1 MTGRGSTPESPG
13 GGFATAV
20 APLQRLALALLI
32 AIAVLGGAIG
42 FAISQPWLGLSL
54 QYDER
59 ADGAVVRASTGPA
72 QAIPVGTVIVEVSG
86 AGDRLRLEEADLTTQ
101 VDGYFGPFADFQRF
115 MERQGRYA
123 AMQRAP
129 QLVLTDSGGRD
140 WTIRPGDNR
149 PITSLGIELWIGLV
163 VGGVSWLMAAAIAAF
178 RPNDISARYVLL
190 SGAAML
196 ACAPMGQLYTSRELG
211 LPTLDF
217 YLINGANF
225 LGGSLFGAAI
235 FVTLLYY
242 PKPLAPRWV
251 GLAVIAVFLIWYVA
265 QAVGLFPDLT
275 FARRFLVMCALVGAF
290 ILSAVHWRRTRRDPI
305 ARAALSWFVLSWV
318 VVVGAFG
325 FTILAPQMF
334 GANTSAAEP
343 YAFLLFLLV
352 YVGLAVGIMR
362 YRLFELG
369 VWWVRIVTWT
379 LGLALLVVLDMAL
392 LVGLQLS
399 QGVSLSLALLVCGLI
414 WLPVRTW
421 IADRLLR
428 RRKTDE
434 RATFEGVIQV
444 ALAPSVKER
453 TDRWTAVL
461 HARFDPLS
469 VGLAEPVDA
478 PVLEQDGLAVVTPAL
493 HGVPSLRLQ
502 YPHAGRALFTP
513 ADLELVRDFVNMLGV
528 VVEGRDAYERG
539 IVNERRRI
547 AGDIHDNLG
556 ATLLGA
562 LHSRDAGRKDSY
574 IRDGLS
580 DLRSIVAD
588 LGADEHGLLDI
599 LARARHEMAE
609 RLQAQDIDLDWPLMS
624 RMPLSMDPKRIYA
637 LRAMLRELT
646 NNIVK
651 HARATAVKVDLVF
664 DGNGLLLTMDD
675 DGVGFDPLAPAAG
688 SGLAGLS
695 ARAARYGGEVRWSQR
710 PGGRGMRVTIR
721 LPATAT

>member
-1 MTGRGSTPESPG
+1 MIRPG
-13 GGFATAV
+13 P
-20 APLQRLALALLI
+20 APLQRLALALLVV
-32 AIAVLGGAIG
+32 IAVLGGAIG
-42 FAISQPWLGLSL
+42 FAAGQPWLGLTL
-54 QYDER
+54 QYDAR
-59 ADGAVVRASTGPA
+59 AGGAVVRAATGPA
-72 QAIPVGTVIVEVSG
+72 QAVPVGTVVVAVSG
-86 AGDRLRLEEADLTTQ
+86 GGDRLRIEPNDLTTQ
-101 VDGYFGPFADFQRF
+101 VDGSFGPFADFQRF
-115 MERQGRYA
+115 MQRQGRFA
-123 AMQRAP
+123 AMQRGP
-129 QLVLTDSGGRD
+129 QLTLTDAAGRD
-140 WTIRPGDNR
+140 WTIRPRAHR

-163 VGGVSWLMAAAIAAF
+163 VGAFSWLMAAAIAAF
-178 RPNDISARYVLL
+178 RPKDISARYVLL

-196 ACAPMGQLYTSRELG
+196 ACAPMGPLYTSRELG
-211 LPTLDF
+211 LPTLAF
-217 YLINGANF
+217 YLINGCNF
-225 LGGSLFGAAI
+225 LGGSLFAAAI

-251 GLAVIAVFLIWYVA
+251 GLAVIGVFLIWYVA
-265 QAVGLFPDLT
+265 QAMGLFADLT
-275 FARRFLVMCALVGAF
+275 FARRFLVMCALIGAF

-318 VVVGAFG
+318 VVVSAFA

-334 GANTSAAEP
+334 GADTSAAEP
-343 YAFLLFLLV
+343 FAFLLFLLV

-379 LGLALLVVLDMAL
+379 LGLALLVALDMAL

-399 QGVSLSLALLVCGLI
+399 AGISLSLALLVCGLI

-444 ALAPSVKER
+444 ALAPSAATRTER
-453 TDRWTAVL
+453 WAAVL
-461 HARFDPLS
+461 RDRFDPLS
-469 VGLAEPVDA
+469 VAPAEPTPTA
-478 PVLEQDGLAVVTPAL
+478 RLEQDGLALLTPAL
-493 HGVPSLRLQ
+493 HGVPSLRLE

-513 ADLELVRDFVNMLGV
+513 SDLAQVGDLMNMLGV
-528 VVEGRDAYERG
+528 VADGRDAYERG

-562 LHSRDAGRKDSY
+562 LHSRDQARKDHY

-588 LGADEHGLLDI
+588 LGADEHGLLDV

-609 RLQAQDIDLDWPLMS
+609 RLQAQGVELDWPLISHLPQTME
-624 RMPLSMDPKRIYA
+624 PKRIYA

-646 NNIVK
+646 NNVVK
-651 HARATAVKVDLVF
+651 HAQAKAVRVGLDF
-664 DGNGLLLTMDD
+664 GAQGLLLTYDD
-675 DGVGFDPLAPAAG
+675 DGLGFDPAAATAG
-688 SGLAGLS
+688 SGLAGLA
-695 ARAARYGGEVRWSQR
+695 ARAARYGGEVRWSPR
-710 PGGRGMRVTIR
+710 RDGPGTHVAIR
-721 LPATAT
+721 LPSA

>member
-1 MTGRGSTPESPG
+1 MIGPG
-13 GGFATAV
+13 P
-20 APLQRLALALLI
+20 APLQRLALALLVVVI
-32 AIAVLGGAIG
+32 VLGGAIG
-42 FAISQPWLGLSL
+42 FAVSQPWLGLSL
-54 QYDER
+54 HYD
-59 ADGAVVRASTGPA
+59 AHAGGAVIQAATGPA
-72 QAIPVGTVIVEVSG
+72 QAVPVGTVIVAVSG
-86 AGDRLRLEEADLTTQ
+86 GGDRLTIEPNDLTTQ
-101 VDGYFGPFADFQRF
+101 VDGSFGPFADFQRF
-115 MERQGRYA
+115 MTRQGRFA
-123 AMQRAP
+123 DMQRGA
-129 QLVLTDSGGRD
+129 QLTLTDATGRD
-140 WTIRPGDNR
+140 WTIRPRARR
-149 PITSLGIELWIGLV
+149 PVTSLGIELWIGLV
-163 VGGVSWLMAAAIAAF
+163 VGAVSWLMAAAIAAF
-178 RPNDISARYVLL
+178 RPKDISARYVLL

-196 ACAPMGQLYTSRELG
+196 ACAPMGPLYTSRELG
-211 LPTLDF
+211 LPTLAF
-217 YLINGANF
+217 YLINGSNF

-251 GLAVIAVFLIWYVA
+251 GLAVIGVFLVWYVV
-265 QAVGLFPDLT
+265 QAIGLFADLT
-275 FARRFLVMCALVGAF
+275 FARRFLVMCALIGAF

-334 GANTSAAEP
+334 GADTSAAEP
-343 YAFLLFLLV
+343 FAFLLFLLV

-379 LGLALLVVLDMAL
+379 LGLALLVALDMAL

-399 QGVSLSLALLVCGLI
+399 AGVSLSLALLVCGLI

-444 ALAPSVKER
+444 ALAPSAAAR
-453 TDRWTAVL
+453 TERWTAVL
-461 HARFDPLS
+461 RERFDPLS
-469 VGLAEPVDA
+469 IALADPVDA
-478 PVLEQDGLAVVTPAL
+478 ARLEQDGLAVVTPAV
-493 HGVPSLRLQ
+493 HGAPSLRLE

-513 ADLELVRDFVNMLGV
+513 ADLSVVNDFVSLLGV

-562 LHSRDAGRKDSY
+562 LHSRDQTRKDHY

-588 LGADEHGLLDI
+588 LAADEHGLVDV

-609 RLQAQDIDLDWPLMS
+609 RLQAQGVELDWPLIAHL
-624 RMPLSMDPKRIYA
+624 PLTLDPKRIYA

-646 NNIVK
+646 NNVVK
-651 HARATAVKVDLVF
+651 HARAKTVRVDLAS
-664 DGNGLLLTMDD
+664 DEQGLSLTLED
-675 DGVGFDPLAPAAG
+675 DGVGFDRAAPTAG
-688 SGLAGLS
+688 SGLAGLA
-695 ARAARYGGEVRWSQR
+695 ARAARYGGEVRWSPR
-710 PGGRGMRVTIR
+710 SDGPGTRVAIR
-721 LPATAT
+721 LPTAPVP